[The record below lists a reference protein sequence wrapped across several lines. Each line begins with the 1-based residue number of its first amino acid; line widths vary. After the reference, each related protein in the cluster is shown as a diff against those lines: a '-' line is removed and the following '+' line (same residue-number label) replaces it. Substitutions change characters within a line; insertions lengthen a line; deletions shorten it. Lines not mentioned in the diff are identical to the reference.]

1 MSLSLSQKIRKL
13 YPSLTSND
21 FDPETGTIL
30 YETIQMVRATTL
42 KVGIIPH
49 CRNQHNHN
57 WMQFKY
63 I

>member
-30 YETIQMVRATTL
+30 L
-42 KVGIIPH
+42 
-49 CRNQHNHN
+49 RNDSDCKGDYIKSWNHPSLSKPT
-57 WMQFKY
+57 QSQLDAV
-63 I
+63 

>member
-30 YETIQMVRATTL
+30 LQNDSDGKGAYI
-42 KVGIIPH
+42 KSW
-49 CRNQHNHN
+49 NHPSLSKPT
-57 WMQFKY
+57 QSQLDAV
-63 I
+63 